1 MASIR
6 VLLTSAKA
14 VAYLR
19 IVAGSFLSKRQVATV
34 FCAVILTMGLPCP
47 AGESKAGSGAKQNPE
62 SVAKRI
68 LNKYEDNLF
77 RLRPKYQGHFAIR
90 MWRITGD
97 TRYIRPTLFH
107 YLVLKE
113 QFIRQVSHLDSPEYI
128 RNFSEQMLGEK
139 FKTAKGKIRRK
150 ILELQQHQEF
160 VFHKKLLELTY
171 YINSLGMSSGDLLPQ
186 FAHAKDFLS
195 KVNFKEVL
203 LDSQIVRMYTPQAVN
218 YVYYLKFLGL
228 TDLEEKFI
236 ALFREI
242 FRPGS
247 DTKLDKIEYE
257 NMLYGLT
264 HFIIAGSGYYQNYV
278 SPEKYGWILEY
289 LDKHI
294 NTILARSK
302 PDVVAEVGLCFKL
315 CGQKNHRVVALT
327 KNKTVEAFDP
337 KQGLIPPKKGKAS
350 LNKSEHRNAV
360 AYLLLTDFDQLY
372 PGPNLKENP
381 ELKYLFEGVAD
392 DDSD

>member
-1 MASIR
+1 MAGLK
-6 VLLTSAKA
+6 VPLTSAKA
-14 VAYLR
+14 SAYFR
-19 IVAGSFLSKRQVATV
+19 TVPRTFLSKWRVAIV
-34 FCAVILTMGLPCP
+34 FCAGILISGLNH
-47 AGESKAGSGAKQNPE
+47 AVADGKDSSGSKQDPKF
-62 SVAKRI
+62 VAKKI

-90 MWRITGD
+90 MWRITSD
-97 TRYIRPTLFH
+97 SRYLYPALFH

-113 QFIRQVSHLDSPEYI
+113 QFKRQVSHLDSPEYI
-128 RNFSEQMLGEK
+128 RNFSEQMLAEK
-139 FKTAKGKIRRK
+139 FKTAKGKIRRR
-150 ILELQQHQEF
+150 ILEQKQHQEF
-160 VFHKKLLELTY
+160 VFHKKLLELSY
-171 YINSLGMSSGDLLPQ
+171 YIHCLGMSSGDLLPQ
-186 FAHAKDFLS
+186 FEQAKEFLS
-195 KVNFKEVL
+195 RVNFEEVL

-228 TDLEEKFI
+228 IDLEEKFI

-242 FRPGS
+242 FRPEA
-247 DTKLDKIEYE
+247 DIKLDKIEYE

-289 LDKHI
+289 LNKHI
-294 NTILARSK
+294 DEILARSK

-315 CGQKNHRVVALT
+315 CGQKNHRVVALSQ
-327 KNKTVEAFDP
+327 KKTVEAFDP

-360 AYLLLTDFDQLY
+360 AYLLLTDFDRLY
-372 PGPNLKENP
+372 PGPNLKDSP
-381 ELKYLFEGVAD
+381 ELEYLFEGTGD
-392 DDSD
+392 DNSD